1 MESAGVQ
8 IKNGEYPPN
17 YQQIIDRLPLEKE
30 EVLFAYY
37 PYIFNPGGHKL
48 SADLF
53 LHEQIHLQEQKE
65 IGTETWWEQYLN
77 DQDFRFEK
85 ELIAFSAQ
93 YAYGLKAYKRK
104 IADQMLDDFSM
115 KLSDGIYGKNGDIF
129 KIGAMIR
136 RKAKE
141 YGKETNKE

>member
-17 YQQIIDRLPLEKE
+17 YQQIIDRLPLGKE

-37 PYIFNPGGHKL
+37 PYIFNPSGNKL
-48 SADLF
+48 NADLF

-65 IGTETWWEQYLN
+65 IGTELWWEQYLN

-93 YAYGLKAYKRK
+93 YAYGLRAYQRK
-104 IADQMLDDFSM
+104 IADKMLDDFSE
-115 KLSDGIYGKNGDIF
+115 KLSDGIYGKHKSVGEIN
-129 KIGAMIR
+129 ALIR
-136 RKAKE
+136 RKARE
-141 YGKETNKE
+141 YNKAT